1 MVRGQ
6 QRRSNYAQV
15 SASEDG
21 GVNSNST
28 SSSNENAATVMAAT
42 GRTERTSRRF
52 NRLAAGVTAIAS
64 DIDDLESQRRLQQQQ
79 ESNDAPGP
87 NSSSSAPL
95 IDSSI
100 SGDGVTEASS
110 LLLLDE
116 EEDDDEKARRDDND
130 KLRNKSKKEKL
141 TTTEIDHV
149 VVDGD
154 DDGRRITVV
163 ILDVAQKKFH
173 VPVHPTASV
182 SNLKLAG
189 SKVHKVPPDRQRLIY
204 RGKMLQDE
212 DVLSDVGITSDRTI
226 VHLFPKPRVV
236 IKDNSNSNNRDA
248 AGGGDRAT
256 SSTSNRNGADNED
269 DDEDDQG
276 ARVPTIVLDADE
288 AERRSQILVLGSSD
302 YLEAQNNVKL
312 FSFMLLIISSIE
324 LMNLLAVALGV
335 PQEDGTE
342 GSLSPNADYTV
353 TIDDDIFKP
362 PDDTNFSSNSSWYN
376 NSSSNYG
383 GGAEIVETWEAA
395 NWVDLVISA
404 MGVYV
409 GILGLQATT
418 HNTLRLA
425 KSYLIGTVATGVAWM
440 IFNFV
445 MTYEIDEETEQHR
458 EGENE
463 SNNTN
468 NDDFVVLTDGDLRWQ
483 AVSVMVLPGMVW
495 SLCCLRAWQ
504 FQHLLMEAEQEA
516 EERIRSEFA
525 TVVRAA
531 GNSGTTHHNNDVTT
545 TTTTTTISSTT
556 TSNDEEEGGAVRVLS
571 PNHDEELALQNESAR
586 IS

>member
-1 MVRGQ
+1 MAPRGP

-15 SASEDG
+15 SSSEEGSSETTQSNTRRRTEDLES
-21 GVNSNST
+21 NRSSNST
-28 SSSNENAATVMAAT
+28 TT
-42 GRTERTSRRF
+42 GRTERNNRY
-52 NRLAAGVTAIAS
+52 NRLS
-64 DIDDLESQRRLQQQQ
+64 
-79 ESNDAPGP
+79 
-87 NSSSSAPL
+87 
-95 IDSSI
+95 
-100 SGDGVTEASS
+100 
-110 LLLLDE
+110 
-116 EEDDDEKARRDDND
+116 EEDDDDHHHDVETGESSGNTAREKRRTKRGKGSSKTRLMTEEDPDGDDTLHNQ
-130 KLRNKSKKEKL
+130 SKEGDAVEEEL
-141 TTTEIDHV
+141 DS
-149 VVDGD
+149 D
-154 DDGRRITVV
+154 DDGRRLTVV
-163 ILDVAQKKFH
+163 ILDVAQKKFQ

-182 SNLKLAG
+182 AALKEAG
-189 SKVHKVPPDRQRLIY
+189 AKIHKVSSDRQRLIY

-212 DVLSDVGITSDRTI
+212 DNLADVGITSDRTI

-236 IKDNSNSNNRDA
+236 IKENHSTANASESATGEANSNR
-248 AGGGDRAT
+248 T
-256 SSTSNRNGADNED
+256 SSSNHESG
-269 DDEDDQG
+269 DEEDQG

-335 PQEDGTE
+335 PQEEANE
-342 GSLSPNADYTV
+342 GGGISPNGEFTV
-353 TIDDDIFKP
+353 TIDDDIFNTSDP
-362 PDDTNFSSNSSWYN
+362 SPAQNSTNAFDNSSNV
-376 NSSSNYG
+376 
-383 GGAEIVETWEAA
+383 AETWEAA
-395 NWVDLVISA
+395 NWVDLVISI

-425 KSYLIGTVATGVAWM
+425 KYYLIGTAITGVAWM
-440 IFNFV
+440 VFNYV
-445 MTYEIDEETEQHR
+445 MTYEIDKEAANREQ
-458 EGENE
+458 EDG
-463 SNNTN
+463 
-468 NDDFVVLTDGDLRWQ
+468 NDDFDSLTDGDIRWQ

-525 TVVRAA
+525 SVVRAA
-531 GNSGTTHHNNDVTT
+531 GDSSGDDAPADDND
-545 TTTTTTISSTT
+545 
-556 TSNDEEEGGAVRVLS
+556 DEEEGANSATR